1 MKCQK
6 VLIYQDG
13 SDQAAALCQELRAG
27 GCEVSHVRSGEVR
40 EDADLLV
47 VCPDLGGLEKLND
60 GEIGTG
66 LDFDRMETVLSEKL
80 FSMKHCVDSAI
91 PFMREGG
98 QRIAF
103 LTSAASSVSMCPDCS
118 QFAEHMLLAAVNM
131 LAKMTFNR
139 LRPMGFTV
147 RCFAPSAGMTAG
159 QYILQDF
166 CYDANEPT
174 VHSEENRL
182 VMRNGAFVEIPW

>member
-1 MKCQK
+1 MKYQK
-6 VLIYQDG
+6 VLIYPE
-13 SDQAAALCQELRAG
+13 SANQAAALFRELRTG
-27 GCEVSHVRSGEVR
+27 GYEVSYVRDGEVR
-40 EDADLLV
+40 ENTDLLV
-47 VCPDLGGLEKLND
+47 ICPDLSGFETLHD

-66 LDFDRMETVLSEKL
+66 HDFDRMEAVLSEKL
-80 FSMKHCVDSAI
+80 FAMKHCVDSAI

-98 QRIAF
+98 KRIAF
-103 LTSAASSVSMCPDCS
+103 LTSAASSVFMCTDCS

-166 CYDANEPT
+166 CYDANEPAI
-174 VHSEENRL
+174 HSEENRL

>member
-1 MKCQK
+1 MTCQK
-6 VLIYQDG
+6 ALIYPEG
-13 SDQAAALCQELRAG
+13 VNQAAAFFQELRAG
-27 GCEVSHVRSGEVR
+27 GYEVSYVRDGEVR
-40 EDADLLV
+40 ENTDLLV
-47 VCPDLGGLEKLND
+47 ICPDLGGFETLHD

-66 LDFDRMETVLSEKL
+66 HDFDRMEAVLSEKL
-80 FSMKHCVDSAI
+80 FAMKCCVDSAI
-91 PFMREGG
+91 PFMRGG
-98 QRIAF
+98 GKRIAF
-103 LTSAASSVSMCPDCS
+103 LTSAASSVSMCSDCS

-159 QYILQDF
+159 QYISRDF
-166 CYDANEPT
+166 CYDANEPAI
-174 VHSEENRL
+174 HSEENRL